1 MVWQFDEN
9 FPIYRQVINRLR
21 GDILSGVIKPGE
33 TLPTVRCLASEAG
46 INPNTAQR
54 ALSSL
59 ESMGLAVC
67 YSTAGRKVTTKQE
80 NIEMQR
86 KKAVE
91 DLVEFTKKSAKEI
104 GLTPEEFAALLTAKE

>member
-21 GDILSGVIKPGE
+21 GAILSGELKPGE
-33 TLPTVRCLASEAG
+33 ALPTVRALSTDSG

-59 ESMGLAVC
+59 ETMGLAVC
-67 YSTAGRKVTTKQE
+67 YSTSGRKVTTKTE
-80 NIEMQR
+80 NIETQR
-86 KKAVE
+86 KAATR
-91 DLVEFTKKSAKEI
+91 DLVEFTIKSAKEI
-104 GLTPEEFAALLTAKE
+104 GLTPEEFAALLCEKE